1 MIAKF
6 NTKVGIIQVD
16 TDELTAHAVTSVS
29 VWYDWSEGYAERWE
43 IPLSRTEEE
52 EDNEMFVP
60 MMNYYYPLPD
70 FEHSA
75 LGSQLPSEYEQ
86 TSAEIKARLDLA
98 GSVTLVHFIESDEYA
113 LALTGGGMDLRWD
126 ICRGYILLGYL
137 PPRQF
142 INLPRFAGMD
152 LDAPKNAIVIEAC
165 RKSIQ
170 VLRGWLD
177 TDERG
182 LDLLVSK
189 RH

>member
-6 NTKVGIIQVD
+6 NTDVGIIQVD
-16 TDELTAHAVTSVS
+16 TDELTCHAVTSES
-29 VWYDWSEGYAERWE
+29 VWYDWSEGYADKWE

-52 EDNEMFVP
+52 EDEKFDP

-75 LGSQLPSEYEQ
+75 LGSQLLSEYEQ

-98 GSVTLVHFIESDEYA
+98 GSVTLVHLVESDQYA
-113 LALTGGGMDLRWD
+113 LALRGGGMDLRWD
-126 ICRGYILLGYL
+126 ICRGYILMGYL
-137 PPRQF
+137 PPRHF
-142 INLPRFAGMD
+142 VGLPDLAGMN

-177 TDERG
+177 ADERE